1 LVGEQ
6 AEWVRARVAEGPL
19 TTRGLTAD
27 LAARGIRTDRRE
39 VWVFLHAEG
48 LSFTTTRAACRAVLP

>member
-48 LSFTTTRAACRAVLP
+48 VSFTTTRAA